1 MGELVQKKT
10 RQKNKARKDKT
21 KTYSQIQEMNL
32 KDRIF
37 MEFMET
43 CPDGTVKDMQQIVKK
58 YRPQATDSANYL
70 YGWKVLNDSDVKNRI
85 SKRNHHRLKAKQLSY
100 EEKLM
105 YLTGVI
111 MGDIEPDAETKDRLK
126 ALDIANKMEGV
137 YVNKNVNINQNLTI
151 EDERAIVE
159 RRIRHVLGE
168 PIDVEV
174 KEVSSE
180 NVEE

>member
-1 MGELVQKKT
+1 
-10 RQKNKARKDKT
+10 
-21 KTYSQIQEMNL
+21 
-32 KDRIF
+32 
-37 MEFMET
+37 
-43 CPDGTVKDMQQIVKK
+43 
-58 YRPQATDSANYL
+58 
-70 YGWKVLNDSDVKNRI
+70 
-85 SKRNHHRLKAKQLSY
+85 
-100 EEKLM
+100 M

-159 RRIRHVLGE
+159 RRIRQVLGE